1 MKGYYNAIK
10 KLTAVLCIAALLAGG
25 TVREAKA
32 DYKTDREYMQNA
44 ALSLQV
50 RGGIARISAYTPG
63 NNKEPYVLALSR
75 NYYVTSEEKRYDVI
89 AIMDSVFSGY
99 SFSMIYVETHSGLT
113 IRERAFYNTSVDHQ
127 SSLVTDMDV
136 NFIGGGED
144 GGVTGIG
151 DYAFANFKVPNGY
164 VHFDKISGRIGA
176 FAFYHAQIAEKFE
189 ASGMVDEIGEYAFSG
204 VDTPRLILPAYKKLG
219 REAFSYTDFVTFS
232 LSDKLEIIEK
242 DIFKGCTELETIT
255 LPRENH
261 IQEVSEEAFP
271 DKEGL
276 TIEVPAGYEDISA
289 YHFDQYSKLSFRLA
303 PEYTEESNVY
313 KQLAATGA
321 KVEIGEEAEPSASPE
336 ASTTP
341 EPTATGTPTAEPTPT
356 ITPMEEPTPTSLPTV
371 EPTLTPTV
379 EPTPSSTVT
388 PTVVPTTEPTS
399 TPTVEPTQ
407 NPTPTPPVIP
417 TVVPTTEPTPTPTV
431 TATVTPTV
439 TPTAEP
445 TITPTVT
452 PTITSTLPP
461 TETPTPIPSQMP
473 TLPPLASPT
482 AISTAVPTPT
492 STAPPAGSSK
502 NSFAIGRQITQNGLK
517 YKISGKNTVACTGTT
532 SRKKTIRIPSQI
544 RYQGRIFCVKSI
556 GARAFYKDKKLACV
570 EMGKNVN
577 GIGKSAFEQCSNL
590 KRIIFGKN
598 VTTIAPRAFYKDRKI
613 ATMLFKGKKLGK
625 VGNRAFSKGKKKKKV
640 SVLWM
645 SCKEKYARLLGRSIK
660 D

>member
-25 TVREAKA
+25 NVREAKA

-44 ALSLQV
+44 ALSLQIKWGV
-50 RGGIARISAYTPG
+50 ARISAYTPG
-63 NNKEPYVLALSR
+63 NNKEPYVLALAN

-99 SFSMIYVETHSGLT
+99 SFSMMYVETHNGLT
-113 IRERAFYNTSVDHQ
+113 IGERAFYNTSVDHQ

-164 VHFDKISGRIGA
+164 MHFDKISGRIGA
-176 FAFYHAQIAEKFE
+176 LAFYHAQIAEKFE

-204 VDTPRLILPAYKKLG
+204 VDTPRLILPDYKKLG

-276 TIEVPAGYEDISA
+276 TIEVPSGYEDISA
-289 YHFDQYSKLSFRLA
+289 YHFDQYSNLSFRLA

-341 EPTATGTPTAEPTPT
+341 EPTATVTPTAEPTPT
-356 ITPMEEPTPTSLPTV
+356 ITPTEEPTPTSIPTV
-371 EPTLTPTV
+371 EPTPTPTV

-399 TPTVEPTQ
+399 TPT
-407 NPTPTPPVIP
+407 I
-417 TVVPTTEPTPTPTV
+417 EPTPTPSSTV
-431 TATVTPTV
+431 TPTVEPTPTPSSTVTPTVEPTPTQTPTV
-439 TPTAEP
+439 TPTVP
-445 TITPTVT
+445 P
-452 PTITSTLPP
+452 TLPP
-461 TETPTPIPSQMP
+461 TETPTSIPSQMP
-473 TLPPLASPT
+473 TLPPTASPT
-482 AISTAVPTPT
+482 AISTAAPTPT
-492 STAPPAGSSK
+492 STAPPAGSPK
-502 NSFAIGRQITQNGLK
+502 NSFVIGRQITQNGLK
-517 YKISGKNTVACTGTT
+517 YKISGKNTVVCTGTT

-544 RYQGRIFCVKSI
+544 RYQGRIFRVKSI
-556 GARAFYKDKKLACV
+556 GAKAFYKDKKLVCV

-613 ATMLFKGKKLGK
+613 ATMLFKGKKLEK
-625 VGNRAFSKGKKKKKV
+625 VGNGAFSKGKKKKKV
-640 SVLWM
+640 SVLWV